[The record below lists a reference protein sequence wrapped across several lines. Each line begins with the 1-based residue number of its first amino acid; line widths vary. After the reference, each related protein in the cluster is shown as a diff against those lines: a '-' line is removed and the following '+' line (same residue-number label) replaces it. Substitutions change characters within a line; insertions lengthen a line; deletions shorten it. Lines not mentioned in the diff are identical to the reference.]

1 MKVSADPN
9 FTLVYKDPFFLNVLI
24 STQFTSV
31 KIREKLL
38 GYMPAILF
46 LRKMKGVGDTQK
58 YKNYAQTLFLTNLI
72 YVVMI

>member
-9 FTLVYKDPFFLNVLI
+9 FTLVYKDPFFSNVLI

-38 GYMPAILF
+38 VHMTAILF
-46 LRKMKGVGDTQK
+46 L
-58 YKNYAQTLFLTNLI
+58 
-72 YVVMI
+72 

>member
-1 MKVSADPN
+1 MKVSADLN

-38 GYMPAILF
+38 VCMTAILF
-46 LRKMKGVGDTQK
+46 LRKMKGVGDCGSTE
-58 YKNYAQTLFLTNLI
+58 YKNYAQTYF
-72 YVVMI
+72 